1 VGEPEEA
8 DLAEALA
15 EVGRKVG
22 QALTDAFERLRPAL
36 DAMVDAARGP
46 EVQALIA
53 RLDRGLRRRPCLC
66 MCWRAHPEDQGIC
79 ERTSA
84 VITRSYNLDFLG
96 DIAVPLCAPCA
107 AAQAAR
113 DMSG

>member
-1 VGEPEEA
+1 MGERNDA

-15 EVGRKVG
+15 EVGRKIG
-22 QALTDAFERLRPAL
+22 QALTDALERVRPAL
-36 DAMVDAARGP
+36 DAVAGAAGSP
-46 EVQALIA
+46 EVQALIE

-66 MCWRAHPEDQGIC
+66 MCWRAHPADQGIC
-79 ERTSA
+79 ERANA
-84 VITRSYNLDFLG
+84 VITRQYNLDVLG

-113 DMSG
+113 DLSE

>member
-1 VGEPEEA
+1 VGEPEDA

-22 QALTDAFERLRPAL
+22 QALTDALERLRPAL
-36 DAMVDAARGP
+36 DAMTDAARGR
-46 EVQALIA
+46 EVQALME
-53 RLDRGLRRRPCLC
+53 RLDRALRRRPCLC
-66 MCWRAHPEDQGIC
+66 MCWRAHPDDQAIC
-79 ERTSA
+79 ERSNA
-84 VITRSYNLDFLG
+84 VITRKYNLDFVG

-113 DMSG
+113 DLSE